1 MGYNFKL
8 DIDFKSELNAEQ
20 YAAVAAPYDKPL
32 LVLAGAGSGK
42 TRTLTYRVAWLLS
55 ECGLSPR
62 EILLLTFT
70 NKAARQMLERIEALT
85 GYSPN
90 MFWGGTFHSVAYRFL
105 RLEGSVAGLEPNFGI
120 MDADDAA
127 KLLKVSTEKI
137 FPKFFSSPDNPKAKL
152 LADIISYARNTRKS
166 IAGAMHERFDWIS
179 TPYEQIEAIAESYE
193 ESKRSQNICDFDDLL
208 ELWLKVLQSDEA
220 ILERYSSRFKNVL
233 VDEYQDTNS
242 LQCAILELLAHGGG
256 ISAVGDNAQ
265 CIYSW
270 RGADDTNILRFRDRW
285 PNARIEKIE
294 LNYRSTPQILNF
306 ANSVIEGLGVGEEF
320 KKNLK
325 SPREDG
331 EYPSVVKCSD
341 ATSQSMRVVDA
352 IKNLVERYDSKY
364 TYGDIAI
371 LYRANFQAMDLQLR
385 LQQYSVPFVVK
396 SGVKFFEQ
404 SHIKDVVCQIK
415 FAANQSDFVSFD
427 RFVRFIPKV
436 GAKTAEKI
444 FFAAHAEAEKKQTS
458 VVKAMLGKS
467 VLPKVPSAGREM
479 FSKMAETLSS
489 VEDMIGLCREEFST
503 SKPELKAAVQTDMFG
518 VLENNSASGQ
528 AASDGDSQRVL
539 SHMPKDMVRAVCEGW
554 YISCMKSSYEDWAER
569 CESFDALYEYASRYS
584 DFDEFLSSASLE
596 IAEDGA
602 DTPSEGGF
610 VNMMTVHQA
619 KGLEFPVVFVIGASD
634 GLFPLQRC
642 IDEGGEDEERR
653 LFYVACTRAKDLL
666 VITWPQL
673 SVRNGLFEA
682 LEKSRF
688 INDVPDEDYKTNC

>member
-1 MGYNFKL
+1 M

-20 YAAVAAPYDKPL
+20 YAAVTAPYDKPL

-55 ECGLSPR
+55 ECGFSPR

-70 NKAARQMLERIEALT
+70 NKAARQMLDRIEILT
-85 GYSPN
+85 GYQPH

-105 RLEGSVAGLEPNFGI
+105 RYEGAAAGLEPNFGI

-127 KLLKVSTEKI
+127 KLLKASTEEI
-137 FPKFFSSPDNPKAKL
+137 FPKFFSAKDNPKAKL
-152 LADIISYARNTRKS
+152 LADVISYARNTRKS
-166 IAGAMHERFDWIS
+166 IAGAMRERFDWIS
-179 TPYEQIEAIAESYE
+179 TPYEQIEAIAEAYDE
-193 ESKRSQNICDFDDLL
+193 AKRRQNLCDFDDLL
-208 ELWLKVLQSDEA
+208 ELWLKVLETDESV
-220 ILERYSSRFKNVL
+220 LERYSERFRNVL

-242 LQCAILELLAHGGG
+242 LQCAILDLLARGGG

-270 RGADDTNILRFRDRW
+270 RGADDGNILRFRERW
-285 PNARIEKIE
+285 PNAQINKIE

-306 ANSVIEGLGVGEEF
+306 ANSVIEGLGVGDEF
-320 KKNLK
+320 KKHLK

-341 ATSQSMRVVDA
+341 AASQSMRVVDA

-364 TYGDIAI
+364 SYGDIAI

-385 LQQYSVPFVVK
+385 LQQYSVPFVVR

-415 FAANQSDFVSFD
+415 FAANQSDFVSFE
-427 RFVRFIPKV
+427 RFARFIPKV
-436 GAKTAEKI
+436 GSKTAEKI
-444 FFAAHAEAEKKQTS
+444 FFAAKAEAEKNGIST
-458 VVKAMLGKS
+458 VRAMSGKS
-467 VLPKVPSAGREM
+467 VLAKVPSAGREV
-479 FSKMAETLSS
+479 FSKAAETLSS
-489 VEDMIGLCREEFST
+489 LEEMIALCREDLSPR
-503 SKPELKAAVQTDMFG
+503 KPEPRSAVQTDMFG
-518 VLENNSASGQ
+518 AFEGGAGAEDSAAEGLKK
-528 AASDGDSQRVL
+528 VI
-539 SHMPKDMVRAVCEGW
+539 SHAPKDMVRAACEGW
-554 YISCMKSSYEDWAER
+554 YLDCMKNSYEDWADR
-569 CESFDALYEYASRYS
+569 YESFDALYEYASRYS

-619 KGLEFPVVFVIGASD
+619 KGLEFPVVFVIGAAD

-673 SVRNGLFEA
+673 SMRNGLFEA
-682 LEKSRF
+682 LERSRF
-688 INDVPDEDYKTNC
+688 ISDVPEEDYKSNC